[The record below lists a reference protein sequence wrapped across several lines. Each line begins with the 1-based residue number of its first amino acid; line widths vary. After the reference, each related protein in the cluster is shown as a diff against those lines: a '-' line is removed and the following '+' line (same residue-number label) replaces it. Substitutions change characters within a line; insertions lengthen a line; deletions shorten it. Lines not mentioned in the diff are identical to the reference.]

1 MSAPFDTDRY
11 PIPCGIVEGVSTT
24 TSGTPER
31 RRPPR
36 EEVRRALLD
45 AAARVFARQGIDGAS
60 VGDVAAA
67 AGFTKGAVYSNF
79 GSKDDLVAALV
90 EDRVSAY
97 LELGLA
103 AVSGAD
109 ASLDDKARALGD
121 RLTRAADEQRDWHL
135 LFLELWQRAVRSGA
149 GEGVFLQRRRELHAA
164 VTDAVRAHLDQ
175 APGVP
180 PLPPAELA
188 TVLMALSNG
197 LALERQ
203 IDPGA
208 VPDDLFGRVL
218 ALVVGGDSRLI

>member
-1 MSAPFDTDRY
+1 MTEDTPDG
-11 PIPCGIVEGVSTT
+11 PGG
-24 TSGTPER
+24 PER

-45 AAARVFARQGIDGAS
+45 AAAQVFARQGVDGAS

-103 AVSGAD
+103 AVSGTD
-109 ASLDDKARALGD
+109 ASLGDKARALGD
-121 RLTRAADEQRDWHL
+121 RLTRATDEQRDWQL

-149 GEGVFLQRRRELHAA
+149 TGGAFVERRRALHAA
-164 VTDAVRAHLDQ
+164 VTEEVAAHLERAGVTPPVP
-175 APGVP
+175 AP
-180 PLPPAELA
+180 ELA
-188 TVLMALSNG
+188 TLLMALSNG

-203 IDPGA
+203 IDPGS

-218 ALVVGGDSRLI
+218 ALVVGAARPAADDVT

>member
-1 MSAPFDTDRY
+1 M
-11 PIPCGIVEGVSTT
+11 
-24 TSGTPER
+24 
-31 RRPPR
+31 
-36 EEVRRALLD
+36 
-45 AAARVFARQGIDGAS
+45 FARQGVDGAS

-97 LELGLA
+97 LELGLR
-103 AVSGAD
+103 AVSDTD

-121 RLTRAADEQRDWHL
+121 RLTRAADEQRDWQL

-149 GEGVFLQRRRELHAA
+149 IDGAFVDRRRELHAA
-164 VTDAVRAHLDQ
+164 VTDAVAAHLDQ
-175 APGVP
+175 AEVAP

-188 TVLMALSNG
+188 TLLMALSNG

-203 IDPGA
+203 IDRGS

-218 ALVVGGDSRLI
+218 ALVVGGDGARPDDI

>member
-1 MSAPFDTDRY
+1 MP
-11 PIPCGIVEGVSTT
+11 PVSTA
-24 TSGTPER
+24 GPG

-45 AAARVFARQGIDGAS
+45 AAAQVFARQGVDGAS

-90 EDRVSAY
+90 EDKVSAY

-103 AVSGAD
+103 AVSDTD
-109 ASLDDKARALGD
+109 ASLGDKARALGD
-121 RLTRAADEQRDWHL
+121 RLTRAADEQRDWQL

-149 GEGVFLQRRRELHAA
+149 TGGAFVDRRRELHAA
-164 VTDAVRAHLDQ
+164 VTDAVTAHLDR
-175 APGVP
+175 AGVAP
-180 PLPPAELA
+180 PLPAAELA
-188 TVLMALSNG
+188 TLLMALSNG

-203 IDPGA
+203 IDPAG

-218 ALVVGGDSRLI
+218 ALVVGDPGAP

>member
-1 MSAPFDTDRY
+1 MSTVTPH
-11 PIPCGIVEGVSTT
+11 
-24 TSGTPER
+24 TSGPAPER

-45 AAARVFARQGIDGAS
+45 AAAQVFARQGVDGAS

-103 AVSGAD
+103 AVSDTD
-109 ASLDDKARALGD
+109 ASLGDKARALGD
-121 RLTRAADEQRDWHL
+121 RLTRAADEQRDWQL
-135 LFLELWQRAVRSGA
+135 LFLELWQRAVRSGTVDGA
-149 GEGVFLQRRRELHAA
+149 FAQRRRELHAA
-164 VTDAVRAHLDQ
+164 VTDAVAAHLDE
-175 APGVP
+175 AGMTP

-188 TVLMALSNG
+188 TLLIALSNG

-203 IDPGA
+203 VDPA
-208 VPDDLFGRVL
+208 HVPDDLFGRVL
-218 ALVVGGDSRLI
+218 ALVVGSPEVI